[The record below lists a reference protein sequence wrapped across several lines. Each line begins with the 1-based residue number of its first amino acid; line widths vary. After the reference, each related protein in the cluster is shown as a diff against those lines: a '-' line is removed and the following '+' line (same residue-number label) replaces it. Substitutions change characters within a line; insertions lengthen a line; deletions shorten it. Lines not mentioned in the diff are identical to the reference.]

1 MSIGKKI
8 LLTIAVFFVL
18 ITLSIN
24 IWYVSLLLFG
34 KQKIVSNTYEVGLQ
48 KITSSDGTEESR
60 YFVEVNLMDD
70 IFEIKFN
77 YMLDENQDAFYSQ
90 GLQFLAND
98 YGEIKFPLGITTEGD
113 ELESESGFWLWK
125 SKTYKRYQV
134 GNNSKVVEDNY
145 NFYNYMSNDDYETC
159 LDSTNRISTDSLF
172 KIQLDDELYGMKF
185 KGTSIGFNNFNDLG
199 YYDAYV
205 KDGYLKLWKSHV
217 YYSGDVIN
225 LAKLIYDG
233 IKTLPNGTNQ
243 ACVFE
248 FADMFDYYKYNE
260 TNGTYEKESVV
271 DKELI
276 NIIKKKVKSY
286 YSILVHKNEG
296 KIQKASDSIFNCVA
310 GNSGWNMSDDII
322 SEDYFIGRTIVDV
335 TINHFDLVQI
345 AGNSYALK
353 LNNKF
358 IFKYENLSDV
368 IVLDVLIELN
378 FFRANGYE
386 FVGFT
391 VDNGLNNF
399 NVLQCR
405 TIDVI
410 DGEFVYSEVSYV

>member
-1 MSIGKKI
+1 MSISKRI
-8 LLTIAVFFVL
+8 LLTLLVFFVV
-18 ITLSIN
+18 ITLGIN
-24 IWYVSLLLFG
+24 IWYVSLLLLG

-70 IFEIKFN
+70 IYEIKFN
-77 YMLDENQDAFYSQ
+77 YMLDENQDSFYSQ
-90 GLQFLAND
+90 GLQFLSND
-98 YGEIKFPLGITTEGD
+98 YGKIEFPLGITTEGE
-113 ELESESGFWLWK
+113 ELESESGWWFWK

-134 GNNSKVVEDNY
+134 GNNSKVVEDNF
-145 NFYNYMSNDDYETC
+145 NFYNYMSNDGYKTC

-205 KDGYLKLWKSHV
+205 KDGYVNLWKSHV

-225 LAKLIYDG
+225 MAKLIYDG
-233 IKTLPNGTNQ
+233 IQSLPNGTNQ

-260 TNGTYEKESVV
+260 TDGIYEKESIA
-271 DKELI
+271 DEELI
-276 NIIKKKVKSY
+276 NIVKKQVKSY

-296 KIQKASDSIFNCVA
+296 KIQKSSESIFNCVA
-310 GNSGWNMSDDII
+310 GNSGWNMSDDIV

-335 TINHFDLVQI
+335 TLNHFDLVNV

-353 LNNKF
+353 LSNKF
-358 IFKYENLSDV
+358 LSKYREISDL
-368 IVLDVLIELN
+368 ILLDVLIDIDFFNSNN
-378 FFRANGYE
+378 FE
-386 FVGFT
+386 FAGFT
-391 VDNGLNNF
+391 ADNGLTEF
-399 NVLQCR
+399 KVLQCR
-405 TIDVI
+405 TAETINNEIVHT
-410 DGEFVYSEVSYV
+410 EVAYV